1 VSFCVHFVYRERHTH
16 THPHAEREREREL
29 PSSRVSA
36 VASMF
41 APLLLLFYSTAAVTV
56 ASKHAHYCHHHP

>member
-1 VSFCVHFVYRERHTH
+1 VFALYIEKDIHTH
-16 THPHAEREREREL
+16 TYTRREGEREREL